1 MAEPEEQNLP
11 ADGQSHALQTTAQ
24 SEVLCGAS
32 PYSAGADEVRAQ
44 THMYEQRALQKRKCI
59 SFEEVVDENISSPSV
74 SRDVFRL
81 PFNTVQHVRE
91 TAVRNTTEHVGV

>member
-32 PYSAGADEVRAQ
+32 PYSAGADKVRTQ
-44 THMYEQRALQKRKCI
+44 KRMYEQCALRKTKWI
-59 SFEEVVDENISSPSV
+59 LFEE
-74 SRDVFRL
+74 
-81 PFNTVQHVRE
+81 
-91 TAVRNTTEHVGV
+91 AVT